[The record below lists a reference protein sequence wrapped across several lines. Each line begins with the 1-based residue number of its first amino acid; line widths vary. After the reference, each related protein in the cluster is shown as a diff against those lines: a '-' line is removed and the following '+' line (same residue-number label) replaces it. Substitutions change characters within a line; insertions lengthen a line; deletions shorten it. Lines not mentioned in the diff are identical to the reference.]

1 MSLFWK
7 ENDIV
12 FMGFEMEN
20 FILVLKYKLFL
31 KDRGVIITFG
41 C

>member
-12 FMGFEMEN
+12 FMGFEIDN
-20 FILVLKYKLFL
+20 YILVFES
-31 KDRGVIITFG
+31 IINF
-41 C
+41 